1 MAPTSPTPEV
11 RMNSMSKDK
20 DGASLYEIAVED
32 STREW
37 LQEYPLLTEKTPE
50 ELKKIEKS
58 LKFRLDYIF
67 LPMVT
72 MVLFMG

>member
-1 MAPTSPTPEV
+1 MAGPNSNSKT
-11 RMNSMSKDK
+11 RMGSLSKD
-20 DGASLYEIAVED
+20 GVSLHEHIVED

-37 LQEYPLLTEKTPE
+37 IQEYPLLNEKTPE

-58 LKFRLDYIF
+58 LIKRLDYIF